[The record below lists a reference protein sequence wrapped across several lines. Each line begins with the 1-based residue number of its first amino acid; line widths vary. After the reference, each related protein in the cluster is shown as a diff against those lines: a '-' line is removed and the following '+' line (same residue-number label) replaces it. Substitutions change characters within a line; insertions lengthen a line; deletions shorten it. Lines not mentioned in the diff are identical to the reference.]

1 MESHSPQRFG
11 RERSIVWFLL
21 LATFL
26 LLLLVVVGLI
36 ASYLPQNTSS
46 FQPHEFIVLLPLLG
60 SLVFGV
66 YLLLSSQD
74 LLRLPLPVALIAG
87 LVLGSFL
94 GSIFNLPYSLGLILM
109 FGMFG
114 PVLALSY
121 AGTPG
126 FSNTYWLLDFWLS
139 IVAVL
144 LSLFLYA
151 LVAFLITRRTGLA
164 WQGKWAAFLAA
175 FITLLVATL
184 TFVLIVLVHSFP
196 ISSQEMLPTVA
207 SFQYL
212 PLQTMPLAIAQAIHA
227 AIGGFIGSTIGLRI
241 PSQVGSDRRKKEIR

>member
-1 MESHSPQRFG
+1 G
-11 RERSIVWFLL
+11 RERYIALFLTF
-21 LATFL
+21 AMFL
-26 LLLLVVVGLI
+26 LLLLAVVGLI
-36 ASYLPQNTSS
+36 ASYLPQNSSS
-46 FQPHEFIVLLPLLG
+46 FQPHAFNVLPPLLG
-60 SLVFGV
+60 SLAFGM
-66 YLLLSSQD
+66 YLLFSSQD
-74 LLRLPLPVALIAG
+74 LLRQPLPVTLLAG

-94 GSIFNLPYSLGLILM
+94 GSIFNLPYYLGLLLI

-114 PVLALSY
+114 PGLALNS
-121 AGTPG
+121 PG
-126 FSNTYWLLDFWLS
+126 ASGLPNPDRLLDFWLS

-175 FITLLVATL
+175 FISLLVATL
-184 TFVLIVLVHSFP
+184 TFVLIALVHAFP
-196 ISSQEMLPTVA
+196 ISSQELLPTMA

-227 AIGGFIGSTIGLRI
+227 TLGGFIGSAIGLRM
-241 PSQVGSDRRKKEIR
+241 PSRIGSDRRKKEI